1 VWQEALQ
8 EGLSTLIEY
17 LEPLHLVLAIFP
29 AFLISGAVASLLEKE
44 SILRFFG
51 PTANRWVSLSVASVA
66 GAVLAVCSC
75 SVLPMFASMYKIGA
89 GIGPASSFLYSG
101 PSINAAAI
109 FISAAMLG
117 MIGWTRSLSAVFLA
131 LAVGVCMD
139 VFYGLKRRKG
149 EVPSPSS
156 VSAFPWRGLVV
167 IASLVSIYFHPHPL
181 YKAVMLGFAVV
192 MGFILF
198 SREKR
203 SMWFKE
209 SWSLL
214 RMIFPILVAGVFVA
228 SALRALVPEVVIV
241 RLFGEGHFP
250 SNILASVV
258 GALLYFGTLA
268 EVPITRSLLDM
279 GMAPGAAV
287 AFLLAGPALSLPN
300 MIIIN
305 RIVGLK
311 KGMSYIVLVVLFS
324 ALAGWI
330 YQNVS

>member
-1 VWQEALQ
+1 MWQDALQ
-8 EGLSTLIEY
+8 EGLSTLIAY
-17 LEPLHLVLAIFP
+17 LEPIHLLLGIFP
-29 AFLISGAVASLLEKE
+29 AFLISGAVAALLEKE

-51 PTANRWVSLSVASVA
+51 PSASRWIAFPVASIA

-75 SVLPMFASMYKIGA
+75 SVMPMFASMYKIGA

-101 PSINAAAI
+101 PSINSAAV

-117 MIGWTRSLSAVFLA
+117 RIGWARSLSAVFLA
-131 LAVGVCMD
+131 LAVGLVMD
-139 VFYGLKRRKG
+139 MFFGLRRKKG
-149 EVPSPSS
+149 EAMPAPPKTTI
-156 VSAFPWRGLVV
+156 PWRGLLV
-167 IASLVSIYFHPHPL
+167 IAALVSMYFYEHPA
-181 YKAVMLGFAVV
+181 YKAVMMGLAVV
-192 MGFILF
+192 LGIVLF
-198 SREKR
+198 GREKKVQ
-203 SMWFKE
+203 WFKE

-241 RLFGEGHFP
+241 RLFGEGNFS

-279 GMAPGAAV
+279 GMASGAAV

-305 RIVGLK
+305 RIVGWK

-330 YQNVS
+330 YQNAF